1 VGKEMTPVEQLKEK
15 VLTLQTAILEAH
27 PTMPVL
33 LREIHQNLKADQ
45 EIVTLLSDEEIG
57 IIVQGLMK
65 QTQTVI
71 LSTIAK
77 KGTGKSL
84 KKTSVDDI

>member
-1 VGKEMTPVEQLKEK
+1 MSPIEQLREK
-15 VLTLQTAILEAH
+15 VGTLQTALLEAH

-33 LREIHQNLKADQ
+33 LREIHQNLKQDE
-45 EIVTLLSDEEIG
+45 EIVTLLSEEEIG

-65 QTQTVI
+65 QTNTVI
-71 LSTIAK
+71 LAGIAK

-84 KKTSVDDI
+84 KKTTLEDL